1 MFGRTLVV
9 LLVAIA
15 LTAAP
20 ASAKRGPIDT
30 KVTVA
35 GKAAS
40 AQITVAGGGSIS
52 LKARNGTKVTVRF
65 PAGAMEQDTLVSAA
79 LVTKLS
85 SRKTRKGLLT
95 GVQLQPEGLDL
106 LKPATV
112 RFTRRGK
119 GAKGTRLVFVG
130 TKGGGRDLYRLP
142 PPMRSKGHGKTRR
155 FTPTGRSVVSITH
168 FSTVDAFDWSTA
180 TVADLDAILYPEL
193 GVDRLSQEIAKLLKD
208 RRTTEQDL
216 IDAYAREYKRF
227 IDPLLKVASARL
239 RTSCS
244 VPAIRGAIVATRAAL
259 GFERA
264 LQLQGLS
271 SGSSLAGLS
280 SMITDAAT
288 CMIGLCPK
296 SGDPR
301 AATYF
306 LSLSRQ
312 LQLVGAGNDALF
324 AALFENMKRCGA
336 YELRIDSRIDT
347 TAPDSTFS
355 ARVAG
360 TAKVVP
366 TGTETSALPVRGA
379 LDYTARSGHTG
390 SLCVVTDVAGAT
402 SGEFE
407 LDDVQFSAFDPEK
420 PNNDPVLSVKI
431 KITVPPMETY
441 HSTPTF
447 ATPQCGTTAP
457 PDTSLAQWY
466 AGFYAEHL
474 DFTFPGTDFV
484 RDAAPVLALAVY
496 SPRTI
501 TIPPGG
507 SISENTL
514 VEIVHTPLPALPL
527 PPPAH

>member
-9 LLVAIA
+9 LLVAVG

-20 ASAKRGPIDT
+20 ASAKRGPINT

-35 GKAAS
+35 GKRAS
-40 AQITVAGGGSIS
+40 AQITAAAGGSIS

-65 PAGAMEQDTLVSAA
+65 PAGAMAQDTLVSAA

-85 SRKTRKGLLT
+85 SRKTRKGLLA

-112 RFTRRGK
+112 RFARRGK

-130 TKGGGRDLYRLP
+130 TKGTGRDLYRLP
-142 PPMRSKGHGKTRR
+142 PPVRSKGKGKARR
-155 FTPTGRSVVSITH
+155 FAPTGRPVVTITH
-168 FSTVDAFDWSTA
+168 FSTVDAFDWSNA

-193 GVDRLSQEIAKLLKD
+193 GVDRLSQEISKLLKD
-208 RRTTEQDL
+208 PKTTEQDL
-216 IDAYAREYKRF
+216 LDVYEREYKRF
-227 IDPLLKVASARL
+227 IDPLVKVASSRL

-244 VPAIRGAIVATRAAL
+244 VPAIRGAIVATRIAL
-259 GFERA
+259 SFERQ
-264 LQLQGLS
+264 LQLLGLS
-271 SGSSLAGLS
+271 VGSSVAGLA

-288 CMIGLCPK
+288 CMVSLCPK

-306 LSLSRQ
+306 ISLSRQ
-312 LQLVGAGNDALF
+312 LQLVGAGSDALF

-336 YELRIDSRIDT
+336 YELRIDARIDT

-366 TGTETSALPVRGA
+366 TGTENSALPVRGP
-379 LDYTARSGHTG
+379 LEYTARSGHT
-390 SLCVVTDVAGAT
+390 SSFCVVTDVTAT
-402 SGEFE
+402 TNGEFE

-441 HSTPTF
+441 HATPTG
-447 ATPQCGTTAP
+447 AQNCGTMAP
-457 PDTSLAQWY
+457 PDYMAAAWY

-484 RDAAPVLALAVY
+484 RDAAPVFALAVY

-501 TIPPGG
+501 VIPPGG

-514 VEIVHTPLPALPL
+514 VQIVHTPQPPVPLPAPE
-527 PPPAH
+527 